1 MSIKLFY
8 NIILIKNMR
17 INVIGYPIIF
27 HSNRNDT
34 LYNPH
39 ELSDQIIVNHRVF
52 NQLLQEFDNE
62 SVLFM
67 NLINK
72 TTQVSYLVTLGS
84 PHNDDENI
92 VFIPEWIMDYLGC
105 SYTSGP
111 EFYLEKATMD
121 LPVANKIRIKII
133 NKDLLDG
140 DMDVCPYFERALM
153 NLHSIQEGLTLPI
166 YMEECNENILAYID
180 TVEPVVCSRIVTGD
194 VEVEFIS
201 ITEESLSTLSSLSPP
216 VTSSSSPLS
225 TIQVPPN
232 TPLLPSFSAS
242 PDTQPFS
249 LSSHTDQKYD
259 TQDTFYE
266 RQQKIRESWIKRF

>member
-1 MSIKLFY
+1 
-8 NIILIKNMR
+8 MR
-17 INVIGYPIIF
+17 ISVIGYPSVF
-27 HSNRNDT
+27 HSNHNDA
-34 LYNPH
+34 LYNSH

-84 PHNDDENI
+84 PHNNDENI
-92 VFIPEWIMDYLGC
+92 VFIPEWIMDYIGC
-105 SYTSGP
+105 SYMSEP

-121 LPVANKIRIKII
+121 LPVANKIQIKII
-133 NKDLLDG
+133 DMEIFNA
-140 DMDVCPYFERALM
+140 DMDICGYFERALM
-153 NLHSIQEGLTLPI
+153 NLHSIQEGLSLPI
-166 YMEECNENILAYID
+166 YMEELDETILAYIEK
-180 TVEPVVCSRIVTGD
+180 VEPSICSRIVKGD

-201 ITEESLSTLSSLSPP
+201 TTTEESLSTLSSLSPP
-216 VTSSSSPLS
+216 SSSSSSSSPLS

-242 PDTQPFS
+242 PDTAPFS

-266 RQQKIRESWIKRF
+266 RQQKIRESWMKRFSS